1 MTENSKFAYD
11 SCEVNAFFENCSV
24 IYDRDTLDGAIIDP
38 GGSPEKIR
46 NLVDYHHVVPKF
58 ILITHGHLDHI
69 GAAEAVSAM
78 YGGIDIYGPGKADE
92 FLLQT
97 IAHQSEVLG
106 LPAVKNFLPD
116 RFVKSGDKFTVG
128 SISVLVRECPGH
140 TPGHVM
146 YVIENENIV
155 FSGDTVFR
163 GSAGRTDFNGG
174 SMEQLCE
181 SIRREFLTL
190 PDETVIVPG
199 HGDTTTVAEEKASHP
214 YFLNLMV

>member
-1 MTENSKFAYD
+1 M
-11 SCEVNAFFENCSV
+11 
-24 IYDRDTLDGAIIDP
+24 
-38 GGSPEKIR
+38 
-46 NLVDYHHVVPKF
+46 DYHHVVPKF

-78 YGGIDIYGPGKADE
+78 YGNIDIYGPGKEDE
-92 FLLQT
+92 FLFQT

-106 LPAVKNFLPD
+106 LPAVPNFLPT
-116 RFVKSGDKFTVG
+116 RFVKSGDRFSVG

-146 YVIENENIV
+146 YLIENENTV
-155 FSGDTVFR
+155 FSGDTVFK

-174 SMEQLCE
+174 SFEQLCE

-190 PDETVIVPG
+190 PDDTVIIPG
-199 HGDTTTVAEEKASHP
+199 HGDSTTIGEEKSSNP